1 MREMIQPMTNALPHL
16 QPPKRVRGKAAEQD
30 SMGSPGQPN
39 RRRRCRV
46 SDDEVEQIRRARLAG
61 EIQMDQTVRKSVQS
75 ETLMPPA
82 LFITI
87 PAPGSSSGSE
97 PT

>member
-1 MREMIQPMTNALPHL
+1 MVQPLTNALPHL

-30 SMGSPGQPN
+30 AMGNPSQPN

-61 EIQMDQTVRKSVQS
+61 EISLGVPLDQTVMSVQPAMLVLPPMVMAVPPS
-75 ETLMPPA
+75 EC
-82 LFITI
+82 
-87 PAPGSSSGSE
+87 G
-97 PT
+97 